1 MTTKTT
7 TVVPVTRTMVSDC
20 RGNDHV
26 VATQQI
32 VTELA
37 DSSGV
42 TSSVANNIETV
53 SSQVARSTVVVARD
67 VVSSLV
73 AQQGPPG
80 QSGSSDGATAIYQ
93 YGETIS
99 ALKAVV
105 IIDDQAFPA
114 DSTDITHRGRVAG
127 ITESAALAG
136 NDGTVRFLGGMS
148 DASWNW
154 TGPLL
159 FVGSGGALVEIP
171 PSGFSQ
177 AIARVES
184 SDAIFVNPFQPIERA

>member
-80 QSGSSDGATAIYQ
+80 TNGTDGTGQHTFAFSWGDATPAALMTVTAGQ
-93 YGETIS
+93 MVLAVTIS
-99 ALKAVV
+99 LDVPFNGVGASLSVGDAGDAGGLLDANMVDPTV
-105 IIDDQAFPA
+105 IGAFQNAPCVRYI
-114 DSTDITHRGRVAG
+114 TDTQVRLTIVPGTGA
-127 ITESAALAG
+127 SA
-136 NDGTVRFLGGMS
+136 
-148 DASWNW
+148 
-154 TGPLL
+154 
-159 FVGSGGALVEIP
+159 GSGVISLYLE
-171 PSGFSQ
+171 
-177 AIARVES
+177 
-184 SDAIFVNPFQPIERA
+184 